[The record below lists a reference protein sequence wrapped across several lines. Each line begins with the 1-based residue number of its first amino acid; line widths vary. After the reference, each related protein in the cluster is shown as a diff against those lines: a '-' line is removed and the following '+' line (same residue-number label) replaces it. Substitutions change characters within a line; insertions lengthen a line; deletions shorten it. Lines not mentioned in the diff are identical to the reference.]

1 MNTDDFE
8 KRLQCQSMRP
18 VPREWRGEILDAA
31 RRAGDRPLS
40 TLRNKATAGDGST
53 TNPQPTSWWREL
65 LWPCPQAWA
74 GLAAIWGV
82 ILMLNLTSRDPVQLT
97 TTSNTVPA
105 QELLIALGE
114 HRRLLAEL
122 IGTPPVIE
130 PVKPSSPRPRSEI
143 SQPTFSIRF
152 A

>member
-1 MNTDDFE
+1 MNTGDFE
-8 KRLQCQSMRP
+8 KRLERQALRSIP
-18 VPREWRGEILDAA
+18 HEWRGEILGAA
-31 RRAGDRPLS
+31 RRAGGYPLS
-40 TLRNKATAGDGST
+40 IVT
-53 TNPQPTSWWREL
+53 PQPTSWWREL

-74 GLAAIWGV
+74 GLAAMWGV
-82 ILMLNLTSRDPVQLT
+82 ILLLNLASRDPVQVA

-130 PVKPSSPRPRSEI
+130 PVKPFGPRPRSDI
-143 SQPTFSIRF
+143 SHPTFPVRF